1 MRTDPANIA
10 LLIKE
15 GEGLT
20 LEFKEHFTSRIDE
33 DMVAFANTRGGV
45 ILLGVRD
52 NGTVGGE
59 HLTNDLKAKIIS
71 MDKGERA
78 GTGIQRMREAL
89 AAAGLKAPEIINES
103 FFSIIFKRP
112 LTESGAESGAESE
125 DDVSLE
131 NDIQRILQVLA
142 TGEASAIEIA
152 QSMQKKTVTGSLKK
166 LLRELI
172 VQGKI
177 EHTIPDK
184 PNSRLQKYRISQ
196 GTSHVE

>member
-59 HLTNDLKAKIIS
+59 HFTNDFAS
-71 MDKGERA
+71 
-78 GTGIQRMREAL
+78 TTSTAL
-89 AAAGLKAPEIINES
+89 P
-103 FFSIIFKRP
+103 
-112 LTESGAESGAESE
+112 TESSRCRNIMRF
-125 DDVSLE
+125 SLVKAG
-131 NDIQRILQVLA
+131 I
-142 TGEASAIEIA
+142 
-152 QSMQKKTVTGSLKK
+152 
-166 LLRELI
+166 
-172 VQGKI
+172 
-177 EHTIPDK
+177 
-184 PNSRLQKYRISQ
+184 RLC
-196 GTSHVE
+196 